1 MSVALLLGTLL
12 LLIIMGVPIAYALG
26 GATVVY
32 TIVMGIEPSV
42 LVQRAVGSVDSFP
55 LLAIPLFILAGEL
68 MNAGGITRRLVEF
81 VQGWIGFLRGGLAIS
96 NVGGSLVF
104 SGMSGSAVADTGG
117 LGSVFIPAMRE
128 QGYTPAFAGAVTA
141 ASATVGPIIPPS
153 IPLVIYGLLANV
165 SIGGLFLAGVVP
177 GLVLVAFMMVFTVA
191 LSARRN
197 YPRADA
203 FQFGLAIRSTVGA
216 FWALL
221 MPLVVVGGILAGVF
235 TATEAAGA
243 AVAYALVVGT
253 VIYREVSLAKL
264 VSALAI
270 SARRTAQVS
279 IIVAFAGYFAWIIS
293 IERIPPMVNTWLSG
307 LGLGPV
313 GLALLLVLL
322 LLVIGTFMEP
332 LSAMLI
338 FVPVLAPVAQTAGL
352 DPLHFG
358 IVVVLTL
365 MIGLVTPP
373 VGVCLY
379 MVADI
384 GEVEVHEV
392 IRDILPFI
400 LVLVATVVVLVLV
413 PPLATWL
420 PSVAG

>member
-1 MSVALLLGTLL
+1 MSVALLVGVLL
-12 LLIIMGVPIAYALG
+12 LFIAMGVPIAYALG

-68 MNAGGITRRLVEF
+68 MNIGGITRRLVDF
-81 VQGWIGFLRGGLAIS
+81 VQGWIGFMRGGLAVS

-117 LGSVFIPAMRE
+117 LGSVFIPAMRQ
-128 QGYTPAFAGAVTA
+128 QGYTSSFAGAVTA
-141 ASATVGPIIPPS
+141 ASATVGPIVPPS
-153 IPLVIYGLLANV
+153 IPLVVYGLLANV
-165 SIGGLFLAGVVP
+165 SIGGLFLGGVVP
-177 GLVLVAFMMVFTVA
+177 GVVMVGFMLVFTVA
-191 LSARRN
+191 ISIRRK
-197 YPRADA
+197 YPRAEA
-203 FQFGLAIRSTVGA
+203 FNIKVALRATVGS

-221 MPLVVVGGILAGVF
+221 MPSVVVGGILAGIF

-243 AVAYALVVGT
+243 AVAYALLIGT
-253 VIYREVSLAKL
+253 LVYREISVSKFIE
-264 VSALAI
+264 ALAI

-279 IIVAFAGYFAWIIS
+279 IIVAFAGYFAWIVS
-293 IERIPPMVNTWLSG
+293 IERIPALVNDWLSG
-307 LGLGPV
+307 LGLGPTA
-313 GLALLLVLL
+313 LALLLVAL

-338 FVPVLAPVAQTAGL
+338 FVPVLAPIAHTAGI
-352 DPLHFG
+352 DPIHFG
-358 IVVVLTL
+358 VVVVLTL
-365 MIGLVTPP
+365 MIGLITPP

-379 MVADI
+379 MVAEI

-392 IRDILPFI
+392 IRDILPYI
-400 LVLVATVVVLVLV
+400 AVLVVTVVVIVLV
-413 PPLATWL
+413 PQLVTWL